1 MKIFVLEDNP
11 IRQKWFKRT
20 FFKDEIFIFDN
31 VQKAKEFLI
40 ENKDIDILFLDHDL
54 DHRIYVNSDEENTGY
69 QLVRFIA
76 EENFN
81 CKMVVIHSLNNYGA
95 DRMYD
100 LLEQYKSVE
109 ILKRIDFLQ
118 LKTMTRDFFD
128 LYIYSKSF

>member
-1 MKIFVLEDNP
+1 MKIFILEDNP
-11 IRQKWFKRT
+11 FRQVWFKKT
-20 FFKDEIFIFDN
+20 FFKDELFIFDD

-54 DHRIYVNSDEENTGY
+54 DHRIYVDSNEENTGY

-76 EENFN
+76 QEELTF
-81 CKMVVIHSLNNYGA
+81 KLAVIHSLNNYGA
-95 DRMYD
+95 MRMHD

-109 ILKRIDFLQ
+109 VLKRIDFLQ

-128 LYIYSKSF
+128 AYIYSKSF